1 MEVRSRCQRIP
12 TLPQLSNCRK
22 SIRVAKSD
30 QKNVCIKQIDPISAG
45 TTLGAMYGMI
55 GVIIGGVMFLL
66 TMVGTGISGNSM
78 GLVTGMGAIIM
89 LPIIYGIAGF
99 IGGILSAAVYNVVCG
114 MTGGIRMKMDIG

>member
-1 MEVRSRCQRIP
+1 MSENPYIAPIEQ
-12 TLPQLSNCRK
+12 LPKINP
-22 SIRVAKSD
+22 VAKSD